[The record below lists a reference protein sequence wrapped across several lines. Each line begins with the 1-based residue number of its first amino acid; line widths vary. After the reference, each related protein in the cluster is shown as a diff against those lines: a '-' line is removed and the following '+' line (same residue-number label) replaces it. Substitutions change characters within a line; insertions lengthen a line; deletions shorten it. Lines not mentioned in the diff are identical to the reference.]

1 MRDTQA
7 RAAAS
12 ADDAREQIERDLH
25 DGAQQRLIGLRIRP
39 QLAAEPSGD
48 AAPHTTEELNQL
60 GTEVQLAIDE
70 LRALAAGVFPAV
82 LGDFG
87 PVAALKQSVRA
98 APVPTIVSGVNV
110 GRYRPEVERAIY
122 FCCLEALQN
131 TYKHADA
138 ATAAHVR
145 IAAHGREL
153 TFEVTDNGLGFDAG
167 TVALGA
173 GLHNMHDRVASLGG
187 SLTIDAARGHGTRI
201 AGLIPGAAAARA
213 PNPSG

>member
-1 MRDTQA
+1 
-7 RAAAS
+7 
-12 ADDAREQIERDLH
+12 
-25 DGAQQRLIGLRIRP
+25 IGLRIRP

-87 PVAALKQSVRA
+87 PA
-98 APVPTIVSGVNV
+98 
-110 GRYRPEVERAIY
+110 
-122 FCCLEALQN
+122 
-131 TYKHADA
+131 
-138 ATAAHVR
+138 AAHVR

-201 AGLIPGAAAARA
+201 AGLIPGAA
-213 PNPSG
+213 

>member
-1 MRDTQA
+1 
-7 RAAAS
+7 
-12 ADDAREQIERDLH
+12 
-25 DGAQQRLIGLRIRP
+25 
-39 QLAAEPSGD
+39 
-48 AAPHTTEELNQL
+48 
-60 GTEVQLAIDE
+60 
-70 LRALAAGVFPAV
+70 
-82 LGDFG
+82 
-87 PVAALKQSVRA
+87 
-98 APVPTIVSGVNV
+98 VNV

-122 FCCLEALQN
+122 LCCLEALQN

-145 IAAHGREL
+145 IAARGREL

-201 AGLIPGAAAARA
+201 TGLIPGTAAARA